1 MIRILPIQDKIK
13 YKSRFIGGSSRE
25 SSPTTQERRGLVKSP
40 SRRRQRG
47 GGRKGEKAMSRERRD
62 AERQTDNQ
70 RKTDKLLRER
80 KHSPWVGKFKVEGR
94 VCQCPGNR

>member
-1 MIRILPIQDKIK
+1 
-13 YKSRFIGGSSRE
+13 
-25 SSPTTQERRGLVKSP
+25 
-40 SRRRQRG
+40 
-47 GGRKGEKAMSRERRD
+47 MSRERRD